1 MNKMVNY
8 LPFSLKNYVPI
19 REV

>member
-1 MNKMVNY
+1 MVNY